1 MERFSLDE
9 YLKNQPKKV
18 MTRDGRPARIICT
31 DRKGGNYPIVA
42 LIEMEWGE
50 DTCFYSKNGKTCYD
64 DNYGSRDL
72 VFVPEKWEEIN
83 ERAGEKMQEEKLVV
97 NPWAVKNAFLK
108 CGREG
113 KVINEMY
120 GNEFDSISPNRV
132 KYLSFLKKV
141 ELDNR
146 LDELNE
152 ILNKYGNNRIQ
163 KRDKMP

>member
-1 MERFSLDE
+1 
-9 YLKNQPKKV
+9 
-18 MTRDGRPARIICT
+18 
-31 DRKGGNYPIVA
+31 
-42 LIEMEWGE
+42 
-50 DTCFYSKNGKTCYD
+50 
-64 DNYGSRDL
+64 
-72 VFVPEKWEEIN
+72 
-83 ERAGEKMQEEKLVV
+83 MQEEKLVV

-113 KVINEMY
+113 MVIHEMY

-152 ILNKYGNNRIQ
+152 ILNKYG
-163 KRDKMP
+163 KGL